1 MATWDEVYNFLNQR
15 YESDMMMGIM
25 AGPES
30 FAAVVPNDHDTEIIY
45 VMNVSDV
52 LLQFSGFLSLNSA
65 KEIDIVLRN
74 LEFFGI
80 KKGGSTLALQH
91 IALLDSLDAEEIS
104 GPLNLMSKEM
114 YKINQ
119 ALKSTAKKSTA
130 KKSTAK
136 R

>member
-1 MATWDEVYNFLNQR
+1 MATWDEVYEFLNQN
-15 YESDMMMGIM
+15 YESDIGMGVL

-30 FAAVVPNDHDTEIIY
+30 FAAVVPNDYGTEVIL

-52 LLQFSGFLSLNSA
+52 LIQFAGFLDSKSVKKVDTVFA
-65 KEIDIVLRN
+65 N

-80 KKGGSTLALQH
+80 KKASASVSLQH
-91 IALLDSLDAEEIS
+91 IALLDSLDIEEIT

-119 ALKSTAKKSTA
+119 AL
-130 KKSTAK
+130 
-136 R
+136 